1 MRVAIFFAYLCFLL
15 LRGEGYA
22 FTATHHNN
30 DISCSL
36 ARNLENKHRI
46 KFTDTNQDN
55 SVINNLDNEE
65 ECLVSEDIDEE
76 EANNFLARKYK
87 LLSRCYLALPDLDV
101 LSYLHK
107 CFKAPAPYLGYLSN
121 RYITQSVLRI

>member
-22 FTATHHNN
+22 FTATHHNDVSN
-30 DISCSL
+30 SF
-36 ARNLENKHRI
+36 ARNIEHKHRI

-55 SVINNLDNEE
+55 SVVSNLDNEE
-65 ECLVSEDIDEE
+65 ECLISDDIEEDD
-76 EANNFLARKYK
+76 ADNCLARKYK
-87 LLSRCYLALPDLDV
+87 LLTRYYLALAGPDV

-107 CFKAPAPYLGYLSN
+107 CFKAPTPYLGHLSN

>member
-22 FTATHHNN
+22 FTATHHN
-30 DISCSL
+30 DISNSF
-36 ARNLENKHRI
+36 ARNVEHKHRI

-55 SVINNLDNEE
+55 SVVSNLDNEE
-65 ECLVSEDIDEE
+65 ECLISDDIEE
-76 EANNFLARKYK
+76 EDANNFLARKYK
-87 LLSRCYLALPDLDV
+87 LLARYYLTLPDLDV

-107 CFKAPAPYLGYLSN
+107 CFKAPTPYLGHLSN